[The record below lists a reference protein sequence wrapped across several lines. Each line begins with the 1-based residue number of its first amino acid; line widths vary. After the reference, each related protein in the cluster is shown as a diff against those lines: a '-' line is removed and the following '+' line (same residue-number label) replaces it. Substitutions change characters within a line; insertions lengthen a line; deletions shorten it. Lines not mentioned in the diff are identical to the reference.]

1 MSHNI
6 RELTLPALGEGAA
19 TGQGTVIAAPFSAG
33 DAVQA
38 GDTLLEVETDKVT
51 LDIPAEEDG
60 TLESMLVTVGDEV
73 QTGQVFATVSVA
85 TATGHPQTNEPGQ
98 TLSPKTPPSDTS
110 STPAVKP
117 AALDATPAKPGP
129 ERTLAPAN
137 PSTRRLA
144 RELGVNLVGMTGTGK
159 HGRITKDD
167 VKRYA
172 KQQIQATAQ
181 TPEDRLVDRPLP
193 DFSAFGTTH
202 REPLSNIATA
212 TCNNMTHA
220 WTRIPH
226 AWLQETMDITDLEDW
241 RQQNKEK
248 VRQLGGSLTL
258 TVLLAKAVATTLQS
272 FPKLNSSYDEQ
283 ANEIVYK
290 DYIDIGIAVD
300 TERGLIV
307 PTLRQVNQ
315 KGLIALSSEL
325 SQLSEKARTNK
336 LNPRDLQGASMTI
349 SNLGGMGLSA
359 IFPIVNWPQVAI
371 IGLGASEVE
380 PRFHQ
385 GECVPRR
392 RLTVTLGFD
401 HRIINGA
408 DGAQFLVHLK
418 TLIEDVRLMLL

>member
-1 MSHNI
+1 MSHEI
-6 RELTLPALGEGAA
+6 RELTIPALGEGAA
-19 TGQGTVIAAPFSAG
+19 TGRGIVIAAPFSAG
-33 DAVQA
+33 NTVQA

-60 TLESMLVTVGDEV
+60 TLESMLLSVGDEV
-73 QTGQVFATVSVA
+73 QTGQVFATLSVA
-85 TATGHPQTNEPGQ
+85 TATSHPQTNEPGQ
-98 TLSPKTPPSDTS
+98 TQASQSPPSDA

-117 AALDATPAKPGP
+117 AAPDSTLAAP
-129 ERTLAPAN
+129 EPEHTLAPAN

-144 RELGVNLVGMTGTGK
+144 RELGINLARITGTGK

-172 KQQIQATAQ
+172 KQYIQATVQ
-181 TPEDRLVDRPLP
+181 TPGAKPVDRPLP
-193 DFSAFGTTH
+193 DFSAFGPTH

-226 AWLQETMDITDLEDW
+226 AWLQETMDITDLENW

-258 TVLLAKAVATTLQS
+258 TVLLAKAVATALQS

-283 ANEIVYK
+283 TNEIVYK
-290 DYIDIGIAVD
+290 DYIDMGIAVD
-300 TERGLIV
+300 TERGLVV

-315 KGLIALSSEL
+315 KGLIVLSSEL

-336 LNPRDLQGASMTI
+336 LSPRDLQGAGMTI

-408 DGAQFLVHLK
+408 DGARFLVHLK